1 MAHELTEH
9 VGERDETI
17 KELREEG
24 EKLSRQQ
31 LQQNNLIKKLRA
43 KEKESDLSMKSLRY
57 ISLKWNFL
65 TMELFC
71 KGCSMWCF

>member
-1 MAHELTEH
+1 MAHELSEH

-31 LQQNNLIKKLRA
+31 LQQSNLIKKLRA
-43 KEKESDLSMKSLRY
+43 KEKESDSTIKSLRY
-57 ISLKWNFL
+57 FY
-65 TMELFC
+65 LF
-71 KGCSMWCF
+71 